1 MNNPRKQAGDTIIEV
16 MAAIAILGLAIG
28 AAFSLSTRSFHS
40 AVSTEEHTEAL
51 YLAQGQA
58 EFLKNVGLN
67 KSTAAL
73 LMNQN
78 NGAFCF
84 DDSTGNASAAAST
97 SGPCS
102 SYKGSI
108 YNVSITYC
116 SGVGC
121 GQQNANVFTI
131 QTNWTS
137 SGTGTPNNVTIYY
150 KPPS

>member
-1 MNNPRKQAGDTIIEV
+1 MNKLRRQAGDTIIEV
-16 MAAIAILGLAIG
+16 MSAIAILGLAIG

-67 KSTAAL
+67 NATATL
-73 LMNQN
+73 LTTQN
-78 NGAFCF
+78 NGVFCF
-84 DDSTGNASAAAST
+84 DDDSGTPSAAS
-97 SGPCS
+97 SGTCT

-108 YNVSITYC
+108 YDVSITYC
-116 SGVGC
+116 NGVGC
-121 GQQNANVFTI
+121 GQQNVFTI

-137 SGTGTPNNVTIYY
+137 SGTGTPNNVTMYY